1 MEDID
6 GVESEADGGAEER
19 TRANI
24 TRLMNRLAVALALQ
38 VFAHAA
44 VRRALKRSLR
54 ARCWTCGAAM
64 IQGFGV
70 GERISGVLWEIWSKC
85 TLPKNAVELPKPS
98 QIISFQENN
107 PAWNCFSVFRSVGEH
122 EMIVFQKRTYMKH
135 NLILW

>member
-70 GERISGVLWEIWSKC
+70 GFQGFYGKFGQSVRYQKMPLNCQNRAKSYPFRKTILPGIVLACSVPLENMKC
-85 TLPKNAVELPKPS
+85 
-98 QIISFQENN
+98 
-107 PAWNCFSVFRSVGEH
+107 
-122 EMIVFQKRTYMKH
+122 
-135 NLILW
+135 

>member
-54 ARCWTCGAAM
+54 ARCWTCGAA
-64 IQGFGV
+64 IWCGRTDFRGFMGNLV
-70 GERISGVLWEIWSKC
+70 KVYV
-85 TLPKNAVELPKPS
+85 TTKNAVELPKPS

-122 EMIVFQKRTYMKH
+122 EMIVFQKRTYRKH